1 MEPQAVRNEILSH
14 GVPLS
19 ANRTA
24 IRRRILIV
32 SPTMQQADSGGPDV
46 SYLAARLGREGHSVS
61 LFACHRTGRQNG
73 FAAKTSPCVTLPGWR
88 TMRDLYRKVVRHDL
102 VYLQATPPLELAYS
116 ILPALL
122 MAKFF
127 GKQIII
133 SFAGGNVEDLNG
145 KISRFLTPMLRLA
158 DKIIVPTEWSARLL
172 ARHHLPVEVVP
183 TLVESGSE
191 TVRLIQEVQPRI
203 LSFLLAGPES
213 NLTTI
218 LRAARLA
225 KQKYPR
231 LELRLVGSSEK
242 LRTAE
247 PVASQEGLV
256 RLVDASNL
264 DQVSK
269 CWKECDLLVHNSTDD
284 DLPTPVLRA
293 LTLGIPVISCD
304 AGGMT
309 AVIQHGQS
317 GLIFPANDPVALA
330 GRIIDLI
337 EQPHLVTQLSRSGP
351 AEAYRFE
358 WPSVRGRWISLFN
371 RYSN

>member
-1 MEPQAVRNEILSH
+1 MLRS
-14 GVPLS
+14 
-19 ANRTA
+19 
-24 IRRRILIV
+24 
-32 SPTMQQADSGGPDV
+32 
-46 SYLAARLGREGHSVS
+46 
-61 LFACHRTGRQNG
+61 
-73 FAAKTSPCVTLPGWR
+73 
-88 TMRDLYRKVVRHDL
+88 LYRMVVSHDL

-127 GKQIII
+127 GKQIVI

-158 DKIIVPTEWSARLL
+158 DKIIVPTEWSARVL
-172 ARHHLPVEVVP
+172 ARHHLPVEVIP
-183 TLVESGSE
+183 TLVESGAD

-218 LRAARLA
+218 LRAVRLA

-231 LELRLVGSSEK
+231 LELTLVGSSEK
-242 LRTAE
+242 LRSAE

-256 RLVDASNL
+256 QLIDASNL
-264 DQVSK
+264 DLVRR
-269 CWKECDLLVHNSTDD
+269 CWKECDLLVNNSSDD

-293 LTLGIPVISCD
+293 LTLGIPVVSCD

-351 AEAYRFE
+351 TEAYRFE